1 MGKEIAYIMFACVLF
16 CSWVGNRFFGCNNVG
31 IYVGHTDR
39 HQAGQPKATPN
50 VHRPPALL
58 RYHEWYVCKD
68 DKCNKEFEK
77 RCKALGRS
85 LLFLVFN
92 GFYDMQVKHP

>member
-1 MGKEIAYIMFACVLF
+1 MYFSQYSCDGKELLISCLHVFCFVLG
-16 CSWVGNRFFGCNNVG
+16 WE
-31 IYVGHTDR
+31 IGHTDR
-39 HQAGQPKATPN
+39 HQAGQPKATQN
-50 VHRPPALL
+50 VHRAPALL

-85 LLFLVFN
+85 W
-92 GFYDMQVKHP
+92 FYDMQVEAP